1 MSKRRSKGD
10 DELGFRTPTKRR
22 SRSSSESKDKRS
34 REKRTSRER
43 DPERER
49 DRRSKTGRTKRR
61 KTGEHERPTKR
72 KTGEHERPTKRKTGK
87 HERVKTGKH
96 ERVKTGEHERPKKR
110 KTGKHS
116 AVGDRVDAAPAAE
129 AGSGKSQERA
139 KERAIPTLPLLAG
152 LAGAV
157 IVGGL
162 AVMLLMGDPPK
173 KKQPQRV
180 AQITPAPQPSRA
192 QPSVAT
198 PVQPAPRPQ
207 PSYAP
212 RPKPSQRKVAPPPK
226 ATPKPK
232 VESKTLS
239 LEELAKKSA
248 THGAIASVIEEH
260 MALFDPGALRA
271 PGPNFQPFHE
281 RRQREEELL
290 ARLRAM
296 GPLAVEALQDMLV
309 GLGNR
314 HQRIF
319 LGKALAGIEGPE
331 AREAVG
337 QILGEVKDMSIQL
350 SLTRSLPASQE
361 SADLL
366 AGAFSA
372 EGDANLRSMLMREYN
387 RRLAPEDAGELF
399 RDAAKD
405 DDPRVRAEAI
415 SILGRRGREEDFG
428 LLEDVVHNEQDVNI
442 RKRAIQSYAQTGKGR
457 SLPVLE
463 SLVNDPQNSLGV
475 RASAVLGISL
485 VGGEQAILVLDQV
498 GTTDPDPQIRQRATV
513 AANNLRR
520 NMQRDK
526 TQQRVDAP
534 PVRIGPS
541 GEPLERR

>member
-1 MSKRRSKGD
+1 MSKRRQSD

-22 SRSSSESKDKRS
+22 SRSSSESKEKRS
-34 REKRTSRER
+34 SRDRSRDEKSR
-43 DPERER
+43 DR
-49 DRRSKTGRTKRR
+49 DRRTKTGRTKTSR
-61 KTGEHERPTKR
+61 TKR
-72 KTGEHERPTKRKTGK
+72 P
-87 HERVKTGKH
+87 
-96 ERVKTGEHERPKKR
+96 KTGEHERPKKR
-110 KTGKHS
+110 KTGEHERPKKRPTGKHERPKS
-116 AVGDRVDAAPAAE
+116 GGHERPKKRKTGEHASVGGKVDDASPTPE
-129 AGSGKSQERA
+129 SGKGGKGEERA
-139 KERAIPTLPLLAG
+139 KERPIPTLPLLAG

-162 AVMLLMGDPPK
+162 AVMLLMGDPPQK
-173 KKQPQRV
+173 KPQHV
-180 AQITPAPQPSRA
+180 AQITPAPQPSRS
-192 QPSVAT
+192 QPSVAN
-198 PVQPAPRPQ
+198 PVQPAPQPSFAEYSAPQ
-207 PSYAP
+207 P
-212 RPKPSQRKVAPPPK
+212 KPTQRKVAPPPK
-226 ATPKPK
+226 PTPKPK
-232 VESKTLS
+232 VEKKALS

-281 RRQREEELL
+281 RRKREEELL

-331 AREAVG
+331 ARQAVG

-350 SLTRSLPASQE
+350 SLTRSLPESQE

-366 AGAFSA
+366 ASAFGA

-399 RDAAKD
+399 REAAKD
-405 DDPRVRAEAI
+405 KDPRVRAEAI
-415 SILGRRGREEDFG
+415 SILGRRGREEDFS

-463 SLVNDPQNSLGV
+463 SLVNDPKNSLGV

-498 GTTDPDPQIRQRATV
+498 GATDPDPQIRQRATV

-520 NMQRDK
+520 NLQRDK
-526 TQQRVDAP
+526 TQQRVDSP
-534 PVRIGPS
+534 PIRIGPS